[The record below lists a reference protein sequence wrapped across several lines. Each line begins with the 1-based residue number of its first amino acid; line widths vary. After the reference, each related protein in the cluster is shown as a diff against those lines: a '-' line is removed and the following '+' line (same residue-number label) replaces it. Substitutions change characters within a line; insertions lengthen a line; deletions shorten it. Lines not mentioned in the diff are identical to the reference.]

1 MCDGSAV
8 CVQRS
13 RHTAAAPA
21 GGNVC
26 LHILLHHARA
36 RAQTWMRSPDWWR
49 RGVGGGSSLSQ
60 SAVGRHISH
69 VSDCSCL
76 FSLCTSV
83 RLHAP
88 PPTSG
93 VLFKRAH
100 LGSSACWEPCP
111 GVTSAGGAG
120 RIRASDGHTAAKRQ
134 NNEQR
139 GGGSGRGHV
148 AKKRTLAMTA
158 C

>member
-1 MCDGSAV
+1 M

-13 RHTAAAPA
+13 RHIAASPA
-21 GGNVC
+21 GGSVC
-26 LHILLHHARA
+26 LHIPLHHARA
-36 RAQTWMRSPDWWR
+36 HAQTRMHPPDWWQ
-49 RGVGGGSSLSQ
+49 RGVQGGSSLSQ
-60 SAVGRHISH
+60 SAVRRPISH

-83 RLHAP
+83 CLHAP

-93 VLFKRAH
+93 ILIKHAH
-100 LGSSACWEPCP
+100 LSSSACWEPCP

-148 AKKRTLAMTA
+148 AQKSTLAMTA